1 MPPRAAKGFNFVSA
15 KPPLRRAESR
25 FAEPR
30 CSLQRERFYSFRL
43 YEKNQKYTR
52 GLRTS
57 GLRGQFKAL
66 SKKIPAEFSDGTCRT
81 RLFAKNG
88 GEKALNRCD
97 VPVLLRKDLERTGKE
112 QPYSF
117 ADSRLWLGG
126 NLWCLEWKRIALDS
140 KKKRFGK
147 RKAFGLQKKAT
158 FKCS

>member
-1 MPPRAAKGFNFVSA
+1 M
-15 KPPLRRAESR
+15 
-25 FAEPR
+25 
-30 CSLQRERFYSFRL
+30 

-97 VPVLLRKDLERTGKE
+97 VPALQRKDLEQTAKE
-112 QPYSF
+112 EPYSLQTVGYGWV
-117 ADSRLWLGG
+117 RRGGVCGGKGPLWV
-126 NLWCLEWKRIALDS
+126 AT
-140 KKKRFGK
+140 KKDLCKWM
-147 RKAFGLQKKAT
+147 AFGLRKRAT
-158 FKCS
+158 FSAHAKPPEKEKLFSAHRSTNFALHPN